1 MTLIL
6 KLQFQYWN
14 QYESAI
20 LLKSN
25 YVFMLPES
33 LMYMKAN
40 IYIIFNIIKA
50 NTHIN
55 LAILVSNITKS
66 RKFSNQYLL
75 YTLTI
80 FLSLS

>member
-1 MTLIL
+1 MSII
-6 KLQFQYWN
+6 Y
-14 QYESAI
+14 A
-20 LLKSN
+20 
-25 YVFMLPES
+25 FMLPES

-66 RKFSNQYLL
+66 RNFSNQ
-75 YTLTI
+75 
-80 FLSLS
+80 SL